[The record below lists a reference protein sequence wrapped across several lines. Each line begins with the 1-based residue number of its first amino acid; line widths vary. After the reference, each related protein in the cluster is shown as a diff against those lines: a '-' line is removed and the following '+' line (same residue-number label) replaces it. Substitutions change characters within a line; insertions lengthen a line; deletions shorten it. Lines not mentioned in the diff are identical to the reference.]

1 MDDREQK
8 ASGGGFFHNFQSAL
22 EAIVEG
28 IWELDSEIA
37 LLLVAAPL
45 VILVIYYAFRA
56 LFRLGRWVWSVCRS
70 GRVKKAV
77 FRSAESHSARAELAA
92 KPLG

>member
-8 ASGGGFFHNFQSAL
+8 ASGGGFFHNFKSVL

-37 LLLVAAPL
+37 LLLVAPL
-45 VILVIYYAFRA
+45 LILLILYAFRA
-56 LFRLGRWVWSVCRS
+56 LFRLGRWVWSACRS

-77 FRSAESHSARAELAA
+77 RI
-92 KPLG
+92 G